1 MCFQVTKS
9 IKIYLKFIYKVL
21 FNVICIVAFNEFFLV
36 SKIRDH
42 SDKCSLCQ
50 TNLFSGGLS
59 SLELAKLLV
68 NCLKSIENLVN
79 QLLTFHEEAKFDYLE
94 KKI

>member
-42 SDKCSLCQ
+42 SDKCSLPNEPFFRWFKLSGISKITCK
-50 TNLFSGGLS
+50 LFEKYREPS
-59 SLELAKLLV
+59 
-68 NCLKSIENLVN
+68 KSASHFPRRGKV
-79 QLLTFHEEAKFDYLE
+79 
-94 KKI
+94 